1 MFGFGIGKL
10 LVLVIIVAAVW
21 YGFKLVGR
29 LDRQRR
35 DKIARERKKD
45 TDSVGKME
53 RCKVCGTYVVAG
65 RADNCGRP
73 GCPY

>member
-1 MFGFGIGKL
+1 MFGFGFGKL

-35 DKIARERKKD
+35 EKIAQKKKKG

-53 RCKVCGTYVVAG
+53 QCKICGTYVLASG
-65 RADNCGRP
+65 TRNCGRP